1 MLVVYTNFVIRQGFL
16 MEIAQV
22 KKNSKTTQ
30 PISLN
35 WLDNPSVQKLLDVL
49 VSIIAEEYIEIAKQN
64 PDLFSDNGGK
74 K

>member
-1 MLVVYTNFVIRQGFL
+1 MA
-16 MEIAQV
+16 IAQV
-22 KKNSKTTQ
+22 KKNSKATE

-35 WLDNPSVQKLLDVL
+35 WMDNPSVQKLLDVV
-49 VSIIAEEYIEIAKQN
+49 VSIIAEEYIQIAKQN

>member
-1 MLVVYTNFVIRQGFL
+1 MA
-16 MEIAQV
+16 IAQV
-22 KKNSKTTQ
+22 KENSKTTQ

-35 WLDNPSVQKLLDVL
+35 WSDNPYVQKLLDVV
-49 VSIIAEEYIEIAKQN
+49 VSIMAEEYVQIARQN